1 MMNRQANQSWR
12 TMTIMPLALAL
23 VALFL
28 AVGNAQEAQVSKLSQ
43 YQGYT
48 EPIYDQWV
56 RTSQYV
62 TVWDGTRLAVDI
74 FRPARGG
81 VPVETPL
88 PVIWTHDR
96 YQRAFIVQPSGRII
110 TQLWGR
116 PWLET
121 MLLHGYVVGVV
132 DVRGGGASYGTRTGE
147 FSPEES
153 QDGYDITEW
162 FAAQPWC
169 SGRIGM
175 YGLSYLGITQYMAA
189 GTLPPHLVA
198 LFPEMAM
205 FGRWQCCRTTSRP
218 LRGANPEFSANW
230 TSRPAPSGTGS
241 RPPCWG

>member
-1 MMNRQANQSWR
+1 MMNRKEHECWR
-12 TMTIMPLALAL
+12 ITLTLAAAL

-28 AVGNAQEAQVSKLSQ
+28 VVGNAQEAQVSKLGQ
-43 YQGYT
+43 YKGYT

-74 FRPARGG
+74 LRPARGG
-81 VPVETPL
+81 VPVEEPL

-96 YQRAFIVQPSGRII
+96 YQRAIISPMGNTI
-110 TQLWGR
+110 TQLWGD

-153 QDGYDITEW
+153 QDAYDITEW
-162 FAAQPWC
+162 FAAQPWNR
-169 SGRIGM
+169 GR
-175 YGLSYLGITQYMAA
+175 
-189 GTLPPHLVA
+189 
-198 LFPEMAM
+198 
-205 FGRWQCCRTTSRP
+205 
-218 LRGANPEFSANW
+218 SAD
-230 TSRPAPSGTGS
+230 SSI
-241 RPPCWG
+241 